1 MSEASVTGA
10 SGPSAPASSTGA
22 SDGYVKRLTGEILRG
37 DDNGVAL
44 VVNKPTDPLDA
55 LIEIV
60 SAEFG
65 GEWSRDNPA
74 LIEAS
79 SQVKVQVWR
88 SCTKAWRE
96 GEGVWDEW
104 SSDWWAPHGDGA
116 RQVLVAWYPDNA
128 YDLGERAET
137 CASPCSAASA
147 SDLSTGASDDSGA
160 ER

>member
-1 MSEASVTGA
+1 MST
-10 SGPSAPASSTGA
+10 
-22 SDGYVKRLTGEILRG
+22 DGDARIDAYVKRLTGTVLRG
-37 DDNGVAL
+37 DDSGVAL
-44 VVNKPTDPLDA
+44 VVNQPTDPLDA

-65 GEWSRDNPA
+65 GEWSRENPV

-96 GEGVWDEW
+96 GEGVDDGYGG
-104 SSDWWAPHGDGA
+104 DWWAPHGDGA
-116 RQVLVAWYPDNA
+116 RQVLVAWYPDSA

-137 CASPCSAASA
+137 A
-147 SDLSTGASDDSGA
+147 DSGDYSGGEA
-160 ER
+160 